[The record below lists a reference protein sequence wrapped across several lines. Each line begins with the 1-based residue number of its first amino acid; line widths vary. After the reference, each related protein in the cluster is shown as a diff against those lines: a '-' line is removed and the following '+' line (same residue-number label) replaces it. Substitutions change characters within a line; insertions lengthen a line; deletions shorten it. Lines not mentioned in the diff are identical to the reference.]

1 MKYYFSIDKSN
12 KNKTYEKDCYGV
24 VNNNLITD
32 GCKNWQCSHSEYNI
46 MNSEQWKQNTFGCT
60 YIKRFH
66 CCNNREGIVSPW
78 RPKTCPTMTSELSSR
93 GSEKS
98 KKKVLSDLHRPRR
111 GPVVL
116 TFLLASLPFPHASSR
131 HWRSWHGWGLEEHI
145 VGAPYVVTTTGGAW
159 ADTSISDRTLLELL

>member
-98 KKKVLSDLHRPRR
+98 KKKSPIWFAPAQTWSCSTYFSISLSPL
-111 GPVVL
+111 
-116 TFLLASLPFPHASSR
+116 SSR
-131 HWRSWHGWGLEEHI
+131 ILSTLAFVTWLRSW
-145 VGAPYVVTTTGGAW
+145 GAHSRCPVRRHHHRWSLGRYI
-159 ADTSISDRTLLELL
+159 DIR